1 MLSFAKSVESS
12 TDSVPES
19 CAEVETSEIS
29 VKKELPNEMTQEDI
43 RESAHE
49 NSPGHSCADRPC

>member
-1 MLSFAKSVESS
+1 MLSFAEFVESS

-29 VKKELPNEMTQEDI
+29 VKKELPNEITQ
-43 RESAHE
+43 
-49 NSPGHSCADRPC
+49 